1 MDSAQYAVKYLAHT
15 KNLGIQFTSMNRPV
29 LESSLHLPLPPC
41 QVLSMYANWGPQ
53 DATVPTIPIE
63 LPLFASRLMSAFF
76 IDILGPVHRL
86 SK

>member
-1 MDSAQYAVKYLAHT
+1 MWIQHNKQLNT
-15 KNLGIQFTSMNRPV
+15 KNLGIYFTSMNRPV